1 MKAKKT
7 LVVIMVCSLVF
18 TFGTSAFAEDWGWYE
33 CTITKTGTGGSRF
46 EVQLNGT
53 KLSGAST
60 ASTIDAWFEFHP
72 NVSSDISKVLIATI
86 LTAMSTGSKV
96 EVLVIPGTTKSLYAL
111 YLLTN

>member
-7 LVVIMVCSLVF
+7 LIMIMVCSLVV

-53 KLSGAST
+53 KMSGAST
-60 ASTIDAWFEFHP
+60 AATINGWFEFHP
-72 NVSSDISKVLIATI
+72 NVTDDISKVVIATI
-86 LTAMSTGSKV
+86 LTTMSMGCKV
-96 EVLVIPGTTKSLYAL
+96 EALVVPGTTKSLYAL
-111 YLLTN
+111 YLLPN

>member
-7 LVVIMVCSLVF
+7 LIMVLIFSLVV

-33 CTITKTGTGGSRF
+33 CTITKTGIGGSRF

-60 ASTIDAWFEFHP
+60 AATIDQWFEFHP
-72 NVSSDISKVLIATI
+72 DVTDDISKVLIATI
-86 LTAMSTGSKV
+86 LTSMSMGSKI
-96 EVLVIPGTTKSLYAL
+96 EALVLPGTTRSEV
-111 YLLTN
+111 YL